1 MKSPISRCSPG
12 STAFSAPAAW
22 RPSPGSRKRS
32 RHLAARSREGLELSV
47 FDGHLADAVR
57 GIYEQQVLDASTW
70 PFNPAIVGRVLASA
84 VAPLSLY
91 VLKIDQRSGRV
102 R

>member
-1 MKSPISRCSPG
+1 
-12 STAFSAPAAW
+12 
-22 RPSPGSRKRS
+22 
-32 RHLAARSREGLELSV
+32 
-47 FDGHLADAVR
+47 
-57 GIYEQQVLDASTW
+57 VLDASTW